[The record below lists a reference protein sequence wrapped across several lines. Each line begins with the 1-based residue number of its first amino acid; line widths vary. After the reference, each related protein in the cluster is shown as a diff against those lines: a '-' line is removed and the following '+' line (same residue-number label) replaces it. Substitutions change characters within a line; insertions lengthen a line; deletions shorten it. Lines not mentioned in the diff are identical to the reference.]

1 MRNLL
6 EETIKKIEEYNHTI
20 HEVKFVTDDNVYCDW
35 EDFVRDA
42 KNYNYDAG
50 FGGIEVNINL
60 NVVGKNWWLE
70 RHEYDGSEW
79 WEHKSIP
86 IAPDDYGQVRFK
98 EDWSRR
104 YDYGN

>member
-6 EETIKKIEEYNHTI
+6 EETIKKIKEYGHTI
-20 HEVKFVTDDNVYCDW
+20 HEVKYVTDDDVYCDW
-35 EDFVRDA
+35 EDFARDA

-60 NVVGKNWWLE
+60 KVVGKDWWLE

-79 WEHKSIP
+79 WEYKSLP
-86 IAPDDYGQVRFK
+86 IAPSKYGEVWFK
-98 EDWSRR
+98 DEWSRR
-104 YDYGN
+104 HNEDN